1 MINRQRE
8 YIDMAAYCFF
18 DILEFTDKKKMAKY
32 REGVIATV
40 EKFQGRYLVLGGK
53 FDVVEG
59 DWSPKMPVIIEFPS
73 LEQAHKWYNSP
84 EYKPL
89 LKLRL
94 EGSRANAVFIEG
106 RD

>member
-1 MINRQRE
+1 
-8 YIDMAAYCFF
+8 MAAYCFF
-18 DILEFTDKKKMAKY
+18 DILEFTDQEKMAKY
-32 REGVIATV
+32 REGVFATV
-40 EKFQGRYLVLGGK
+40 EKYHGRYLVLGGK

-59 DWSPKMPVIIEFPS
+59 NWSPRVPVIIEFPS
-73 LEQAHKWYNSP
+73 LEQAHKWYDSP

>member
-1 MINRQRE
+1 
-8 YIDMAAYCFF
+8 MAAYCFF
-18 DILEFTDKKKMAKY
+18 DILEFTDQEKMAKY

-40 EKFQGRYLVLGGK
+40 EQYQGRYLVLGGK

-59 DWSPKMPVIIEFPS
+59 NWSPNVPVIIEFPS
-73 LEQAHKWYNSP
+73 LEQAHKWYDSP

-106 RD
+106 RH